1 MTFHHII
8 IQLTSQTYGEAVAML
23 SKFTE
28 ATANNTD
35 VQTNEV
41 LNEVATYFKELAD
54 FVNESQVMINMTVSK
69 SFISR
74 NDTVLYTTHS
84 YYCSDHCRCCSCGE
98 FLASVGTRKCRG
110 SQQFKVSLVDYFL

>member
-1 MTFHHII
+1 MHGLSSY

-23 SKFTE
+23 SEFTE

-54 FVNESQVMINMTVSK
+54 FVNESQVMINMTVRK

-74 NDTVLYTTHS
+74 NDTVL
-84 YYCSDHCRCCSCGE
+84 
-98 FLASVGTRKCRG
+98 
-110 SQQFKVSLVDYFL
+110 